1 MDIIERAYAKIN
13 LCLDCKYIRDDGF
26 HELESVM
33 LPLEFHDSIDFS
45 VLPKGIT
52 DDFIT
57 CDSFSLRISK
67 YNLCHKMVDVL
78 REKYQFKEHFSI
90 KIHKNIFLQAGLGGG
105 SADACAVFRC
115 IIKHLKLKLSDG
127 EIKEICNKVGSDC
140 YFQFYN
146 KPAITKGRGDNIDF
160 FELKDNFLILLVAPK
175 IGNCT
180 ETIFKESDKME
191 LEHGDAIK
199 VKERLLSND
208 LDELGKIV
216 FNSLYKPAIKIN
228 PEIEPLKNLLENK
241 GFECVSMT
249 GSGSTLFAISKNK
262 TLIKKTARELD
273 KKGYLV
279 EITTILKKFR

>member
-13 LCLDCKYIRDDGF
+13 LCLDSKYIREDGF
-26 HELESVM
+26 HELESVI
-33 LPLEFHDSIDFS
+33 LPLKFHDSIDFS

-57 CDSFSLRISK
+57 CDSFSLKISK

-78 REKYQFKEHFSI
+78 REKYHFKEHFNI
-90 KIHKNIFLQAGLGGG
+90 KIHKNIFLQSGLGGG

-115 IIKHLKLKLSDG
+115 IIKYLKLELSDG

-146 KPAITKGRGDNIDF
+146 KPAFTKGRGDNIDF
-160 FELKDNFLILLVAPK
+160 FDLKKDYSILLVAPK
-175 IGNCT
+175 TGNCT

-191 LEHGDAIK
+191 LEHGDSLK
-199 VKERLLSND
+199 VKDVLLSDD
-208 LDELGKIV
+208 LNELGKVV

-228 PEIEPLKNLLENK
+228 PEIEPLNELLKEK
-241 GFECVSMT
+241 GFECVSMS

-262 TLIKKTARELD
+262 VLIKKTAKELD

-279 EITTILKKFR
+279 EITSILK